1 MNQNNQNDY
10 NRLLFEDGLSIIFII
25 LNILNIKA
33 NTIIE
38 EAILSGNSKNI
49 TTALKLYRFIIVINI
64 FANSYFVLRN
74 YSFYQ
79 NAINKDDNAKLEELR
94 LIGSLLILIGTLI
107 IAYTIFSE
115 DIPIGDIEL

>member
-10 NRLLFEDGLSIIFII
+10 TRLIFEDGLSIIFII

-33 NTIIE
+33 NTILE
-38 EAILSGNSKNI
+38 EAILSGNSEHVA
-49 TTALKLYRFIIVINI
+49 TALKMYRFIIIINI
-64 FANSYFVLRN
+64 LAYIYFVLRN
-74 YSFYQ
+74 YSFYK
-79 NAINKDDNAKLEELR
+79 NALENNDDARLEEIR
-94 LIGSLLILIGTLI
+94 LIGSILILIGTIL